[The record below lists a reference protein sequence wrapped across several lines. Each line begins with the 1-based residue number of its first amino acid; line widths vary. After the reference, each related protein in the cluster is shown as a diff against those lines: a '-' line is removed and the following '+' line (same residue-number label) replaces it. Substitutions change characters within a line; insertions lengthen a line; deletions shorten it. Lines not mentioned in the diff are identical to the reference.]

1 MVWCNIIQC
10 IFMSSHGSKKN
21 SIREDWE
28 RGYCI
33 QGYFWKL
40 CFDFWALLDLQTLA
54 PHFVIRSDT
63 VKHDTL
69 SNQHSSE
76 KNVLNSPRRKG
87 ENKMGV
93 NISLYTVFI
102 FSQPGFCFNSPHNCT
117 RHYLKNKM
125 YQFNHLDN
133 YEFDYN
139 FDGFLMR

>member
-1 MVWCNIIQC
+1 MDQRKTLSERTEREGTVYRV
-10 IFMSSHGSKKN
+10 IFDSCM
-21 SIREDWE
+21 
-28 RGYCI
+28 Y
-33 QGYFWKL
+33 
-40 CFDFWALLDLQTLA
+40 FDFLALLDLQTLS

-102 FSQPGFCFNSPHNCT
+102 FSQPKIT
-117 RHYLKNKM
+117 
-125 YQFNHLDN
+125 DI
-133 YEFDYN
+133 
-139 FDGFLMR
+139 